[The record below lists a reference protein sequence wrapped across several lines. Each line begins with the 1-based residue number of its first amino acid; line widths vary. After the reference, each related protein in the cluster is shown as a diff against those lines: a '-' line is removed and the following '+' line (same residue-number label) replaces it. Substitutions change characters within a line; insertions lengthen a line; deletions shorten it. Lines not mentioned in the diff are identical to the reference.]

1 MSINGPTTWNDSVMP
16 GYRVTK
22 FPVNLTAWQMLPDRT
37 IRNWADMTSY
47 TTYNKPNMTPLEGF
61 LANNILDPNHISQW
75 DPMLFTLGCPQM
87 RQNNMTTNPALTQL
101 GLNAAGM
108 YGNFFAENLNRYRVN
123 SMVQGMARA
132 LGSLE
137 SQLTQLIEN
146 DQLTDKQKEKLEA
159 KLDEVK
165 EFKQKVEEALQNE
178 ASLEDVQALAGE
190 LVELQKSIS
199 EVIKEIAKEVKDSNE
214 GNDDGSDN
222 AGDAGKK
229 DDDST
234 KTDNDGRPASLGEKP
249 SKTDIEAICSG
260 IDSAYAYWMGTDKSK
275 LDDNLKV
282 LDKSN
287 IVEIISY
294 WNKNYKNNS
303 SGKSNFFDSMMA
315 ELNQFELDDR
325 VPAILATLQQ
335 RAEAN
340 GIYDEISEYVSNVN
354 KALNQHWWNNGLSGV
369 DKDKIATNLQKIVDK
384 IVAKEKA
391 NATDEKDK
399 TDKAKAEEKKEEAKK
414 AQEAKAT
421 FLSDMREIW
430 EDDKLEISD
439 RVQYKDGKFTVR
451 VKGKDYSATDFNGLV
466 KKLEKDDL
474 DPKEYLAKKKSLNTK
489 A

>member
-22 FPVNLTAWQMLPDRT
+22 TPVNLTAWQMLPDRT
-37 IRNWADMTSY
+37 IRNWGDMTSY

-75 DPMLFTLGCPQM
+75 DPMLFTLGGMPT
-87 RQNNMTTNPALTQL
+87 QNTTNPFLTNMGVMGAYNL
-101 GLNAAGM
+101 GLQ
-108 YGNFFAENLNRYRVN
+108 FRVN
-123 SMVQGMARA
+123 SQRVSMIQGMARA

-159 KLDEVK
+159 KLEEVK

-199 EVIKEIAKEVKDSNE
+199 EVIKEIAKEVKESNE
-214 GNDDGSDN
+214 GNDDGSDD

-229 DDDST
+229 DDET

-249 SKTDIEAICSG
+249 SKTDIEVICSG

-354 KALNQHWWNNGLSGV
+354 KALNQHWWNNGLSGI

-391 NATDEKDK
+391 NATDEKGK
-399 TDKAKAEEKKEEAKK
+399 SDKAKAEEKKKADEEAK
-414 AQEAKAT
+414 EAKAT
-421 FLSDMREIW
+421 FLSDLKEYFGDN
-430 EDDKLEISD
+430 ELEISD
-439 RVQYKDGKFTVR
+439 KVQYKDGKFKVHT
-451 VKGKDYSATDFNGLV
+451 VKGKSVDYEATSFMGLV